1 MSTGASKNG
10 NHAGRDGSG
19 NKDSKA
25 SGSEASGSK
34 ASGSEAN
41 DPTTNGSQPIIPDRA
56 EADRRRWRA
65 FSVCLVA
72 AFMTLLDVS
81 IVNVA
86 LPSIRASLHATQSDL
101 QWVLSGY
108 ALTFG
113 LTLVPAGRYGDARGR
128 RNVFIAGLAL
138 FTLSSA
144 AAGLAQSATWL
155 VVARLIQGAAA
166 GILNPQVVGLVQYLF
181 PPAERGRPFGM
192 LGATIGISTA
202 VGPLLGGV
210 LIQLAGVQEGWRWVF
225 YVNVPVGIAAIVL
238 GWRLIPVRPPEQR
251 RRESLDPI
259 GVLLL
264 GTGVV
269 LLLLPL
275 VQEQQWPGR
284 GKWLLVVAAV
294 VILTGFVGWERRYAR
309 HSEPVIDLDLFR
321 LRSYALGSLIALL
334 YFAGFTAIFFIYTL
348 YLQSGLG
355 YSPLLAGLA
364 MTPFALGS
372 AGAAALGGRLVNRLG
387 RPLVAVGLALVA
399 VGLAGTI
406 LAVHFAPGHA
416 APLATA
422 APLLVAGLGSGLVI
436 TPNQTITLSEV
447 PPRKGGSAG
456 GVIQTGQRIGAAIGI
471 ASVGSVFFAD
481 LAATGGRYSQ
491 AFRLSLYVAIA
502 LILIALVAA
511 MADIV
516 AGHREAHRFEADD
529 SNAHDSNAHDSNA
542 HRSSGSD
549 PHHLWPTPPDGR

>member
-1 MSTGASKNG
+1 MSTGASEDG
-10 NHAGRDGSG
+10 QGAGRDSSQQSGSG
-19 NKDSKA
+19 H
-25 SGSEASGSK
+25 E
-34 ASGSEAN
+34 E
-41 DPTTNGSQPIIPDRA
+41 TQREETQREETQREEI
-56 EADRRRWRA
+56 DRRRWRA

-86 LPSIRASLHATQSDL
+86 IPSIRASLHATPSDV

-144 AAGLAQSATWL
+144 AAGLAPSATWL
-155 VVARLIQGAAA
+155 IVARLVQGAAA

-181 PPAERGRPFGM
+181 RPAERGRPFGM

-202 VGPLLGGV
+202 IGPLLGGV
-210 LIQLAGVQEGWRWVF
+210 LIHLAGAREGWRWVF

-238 GWRLIPVRPPEQR
+238 GWRLIPLRPPEHR
-251 RRESLDPI
+251 RRESLDPV
-259 GVLLL
+259 GVMLL

-275 VQEQQWPGR
+275 VQEQQWHGR
-284 GKWLLVVAAV
+284 AKWLLMVAAV
-294 VILTGFVGWERRYAR
+294 VVLAGFVGWERRYAR

-372 AGAAALGGRLVNRLG
+372 AAAAALGGRLVNRLG
-387 RPLVAVGLALVA
+387 RPLVAIGLALVA
-399 VGLAGTI
+399 VGLAGTV
-406 LAVHFAPGHA
+406 LAVHFVPGHS

-436 TPNQTITLSEV
+436 TPNQTITLSQV
-447 PPRKGGSAG
+447 PPRQGGSAG

-471 ASVGSVFFAD
+471 ATVGSVFFAD
-481 LAATGGRYSQ
+481 LAATGGHYSQ
-491 AFRLSLYVAIA
+491 AFRVSLFVAIA
-502 LILIALVAA
+502 LILVALVAA
-511 MADIV
+511 LADV
-516 AGHREAHRFEADD
+516 FVSHRAARRAGAHPSGPDRGSAADRRRR
-529 SNAHDSNAHDSNA
+529 A
-542 HRSSGSD
+542 
-549 PHHLWPTPPDGR
+549 